1 MGPGL
6 FLYIE
11 SDIDFNTNGNANE
24 REKCM
29 RVIRT
34 SFIIVFCIVGA
45 LFLAYQGVYWMVQNN
60 RKAQY
65 AELVSFFDSQEVR
78 GDIEKVLKSKDPQA
92 FTEAGA
98 IREYDLD
105 FNSIAEG
112 TGRSIR
118 VLINGDSNLYISV
131 KYIFVNNRWEM
142 SVLVSS
148 YELQKLLET
157 KE

>member
-1 MGPGL
+1 
-6 FLYIE
+6 
-11 SDIDFNTNGNANE
+11 
-24 REKCM
+24 M

-34 SFIIVFCIVGA
+34 SFIIVFCIVCV
-45 LFLAYQGVYWMVQNN
+45 LFLAYQGVNWMVQNN
-60 RKAQY
+60 KKAKY
-65 AELVSFFDSQEVR
+65 EELVSFFDSKEVR

-112 TGRSIR
+112 TGRTIR
-118 VLINGDSNLYISV
+118 VLINGDSNLYIGV

-148 YELQKLLET
+148 NELQKLLET

>member
-1 MGPGL
+1 
-6 FLYIE
+6 
-11 SDIDFNTNGNANE
+11 
-24 REKCM
+24 M

-45 LFLAYQGVYWMVQNN
+45 LFLAYQGVNWMVQNN
-60 RKAQY
+60 KKAQY

-118 VLINGDSNLYISV
+118 VLINGDSNLYIGV

>member
-1 MGPGL
+1 MRQ
-6 FLYIE
+6 
-11 SDIDFNTNGNANE
+11 NVNE
-24 REKCM
+24 REKYM

-118 VLINGDSNLYISV
+118 VLINGDSNLYIGV

-148 YELQKLLET
+148 YELQILLES

>member
-1 MGPGL
+1 
-6 FLYIE
+6 
-11 SDIDFNTNGNANE
+11 
-24 REKCM
+24 M

-45 LFLAYQGVYWMVQNN
+45 LFLAYQGVNWMVQNN
-60 RKAQY
+60 KKAKY
-65 AELVSFFDSQEVR
+65 EELVSFFDSKEVR

-105 FNSIAEG
+105 YSSIAEG

-118 VLINGDSNLYISV
+118 VLINGDSSIYLGV
-131 KYIFVNNRWEM
+131 KYILMNNKWQM

>member
-1 MGPGL
+1 
-6 FLYIE
+6 
-11 SDIDFNTNGNANE
+11 
-24 REKCM
+24 M

-45 LFLAYQGVYWMVQNN
+45 LFLAYQGVNWMVQDN
-60 RKAQY
+60 KKEQY

>member
-1 MGPGL
+1 
-6 FLYIE
+6 
-11 SDIDFNTNGNANE
+11 
-24 REKCM
+24 M

-45 LFLAYQGVYWMVQNN
+45 LFLAYQGTNWMVQNN

-105 FNSIAEG
+105 YSSIAEG
-112 TGRSIR
+112 TGRSIL
-118 VLINGDSNLYISV
+118 VLINGDSSIYLGV
-131 KYIFVNNRWEM
+131 KYIFMNNKWEM
-142 SVLVSS
+142 SIVTMS
-148 YELQKLLET
+148 YELQILLES
-157 KE
+157 KK

>member
-1 MGPGL
+1 
-6 FLYIE
+6 
-11 SDIDFNTNGNANE
+11 
-24 REKCM
+24 M

-118 VLINGDSNLYISV
+118 VLINGDSNLYIGV

>member
-1 MGPGL
+1 M
-6 FLYIE
+6 
-11 SDIDFNTNGNANE
+11 DE
-24 REKCM
+24 REKDM

-45 LFLAYQGVYWMVQNN
+45 LFLAYQGVNWMVQNN
-60 RKAQY
+60 KKEQY

-118 VLINGDSNLYISV
+118 VLINGDSNLYIGV

>member
-1 MGPGL
+1 
-6 FLYIE
+6 
-11 SDIDFNTNGNANE
+11 
-24 REKCM
+24 M

-60 RKAQY
+60 KKAQY

-78 GDIEKVLKSKDPQA
+78 GDIEKVLKSKNPQA
-92 FTEAGA
+92 LTEAGA

>member
-1 MGPGL
+1 M
-6 FLYIE
+6 
-11 SDIDFNTNGNANE
+11 DE
-24 REKCM
+24 REKDM

-60 RKAQY
+60 KKEQY

-131 KYIFVNNRWEM
+131 KYIFVNNKWQM
-142 SVLVSS
+142 SIVTVSNKLHVLLKS
-148 YELQKLLET
+148 

>member
-1 MGPGL
+1 
-6 FLYIE
+6 
-11 SDIDFNTNGNANE
+11 
-24 REKCM
+24 M

-45 LFLAYQGVYWMVQNN
+45 LFLAYQGVNWMVQNN
-60 RKAQY
+60 KKAQY

-118 VLINGDSNLYISV
+118 VLINGDSNLYIGV
-131 KYIFVNNRWEM
+131 KYIFVNNKWQM
-142 SVLVSS
+142 SIVTVSNKLHVLLKS
-148 YELQKLLET
+148 

>member
-1 MGPGL
+1 
-6 FLYIE
+6 
-11 SDIDFNTNGNANE
+11 
-24 REKCM
+24 M

-34 SFIIVFCIVGA
+34 SFIIVFCIAGA

-60 RKAQY
+60 KKAQY

-78 GDIEKVLKSKDPQA
+78 GDIEKVLKSKNPQA
-92 FTEAGA
+92 LTEAGA

-118 VLINGDSNLYISV
+118 VLINGDSNLYIGV

>member
-1 MGPGL
+1 
-6 FLYIE
+6 
-11 SDIDFNTNGNANE
+11 
-24 REKCM
+24 M

-45 LFLAYQGVYWMVQNN
+45 LFVAYQGVNWMVQNN
-60 RKAQY
+60 KKAQY

-118 VLINGDSNLYISV
+118 VLINGDSNLYIGV

>member
-1 MGPGL
+1 M
-6 FLYIE
+6 
-11 SDIDFNTNGNANE
+11 NE
-24 REKCM
+24 REKYM

-60 RKAQY
+60 KKAQY

-112 TGRSIR
+112 NGRSIR

>member
-1 MGPGL
+1 
-6 FLYIE
+6 
-11 SDIDFNTNGNANE
+11 
-24 REKCM
+24 M

-45 LFLAYQGVYWMVQNN
+45 LFLAYQGVNWMVQNN
-60 RKAQY
+60 KKAQY

>member
-1 MGPGL
+1 
-6 FLYIE
+6 
-11 SDIDFNTNGNANE
+11 
-24 REKCM
+24 M

-45 LFLAYQGVYWMVQNN
+45 LFLAYQGVNWMVQNN
-60 RKAQY
+60 KKAQY

-105 FNSIAEG
+105 FNSIAEE

-118 VLINGDSNLYISV
+118 VLINGDSNLYIGV